1 MGFDKFEA
9 TYENKQK
16 IESFGIVYIY
26 SRIYVAVPAIYIY
39 CRTRE
44 IRPKTAG
51 AKIFGYFSAGHRSD
65 NLFDELNFARK
76 MFITVLTYL
85 VIGLLAI
92 FGLFYIVLEV
102 RFFRALGSVRTGT
115 SDVEPKPHVS
125 ILIAARNESSG
136 IRATLDSVLAQDYDG
151 EWDVWVAD
159 DRSTDDTPEILEEY
173 ASREPRLHV
182 LSIEE
187 IPEGVSPKKH
197 ALSRLIEAC
206 DGEILCL
213 TDADCIVQPSWIGGI
228 VAEFEPGIE
237 LVAGHSYIPTTSK
250 SSVLIC
256 MQAVETLI
264 YRVAGT
270 AGLAMH
276 LPLTSTGNNLAYRKS
291 FFKSVNGFENVL
303 KIQSGDDDLL
313 MQKLATDRPW
323 AMRYC
328 IAESTFVTT
337 NGKETLHELWEQR
350 KRWASKTIYYSP
362 KIVFVLTMVFLFLTM
377 QCVAALLAPFSI
389 GILIAFAATF
399 VAKCIGDLVLI
410 LRGLR
415 IFKQEHLLKWCI
427 PVEII
432 HAPFT
437 VLAVLFGLFGRF
449 KWK

>member
-1 MGFDKFEA
+1 
-9 TYENKQK
+9 
-16 IESFGIVYIY
+16 
-26 SRIYVAVPAIYIY
+26 
-39 CRTRE
+39 
-44 IRPKTAG
+44 
-51 AKIFGYFSAGHRSD
+51 
-65 NLFDELNFARK
+65 
-76 MFITVLTYL
+76 MFFTVLTYL
-85 VIGLLAI
+85 VIGLLAV
-92 FGLFYIVLEV
+92 FCLFYIVLEV
-102 RFFRALGSVRTGT
+102 RFFRALGTVRLGE

-125 ILIAARNESSG
+125 VLISARNESTG
-136 IRATLDSVLAQDYDG
+136 IRATLDSVLAQDYAG

-159 DRSTDDTPEILEEY
+159 DRSTDDTPEILSEY
-173 ASREPRLHV
+173 AKRNPKLH
-182 LSIEE
+182 IITIRD

-197 ALSRLIEAC
+197 ALSQLIDAC
-206 DGEILCL
+206 DGDILCL
-213 TDADCIVQPSWIGGI
+213 TDADCLVKPTWVSGI

-237 LVAGHSYIPTTSK
+237 LVAGHSYIPTVPGK
-250 SSVLIC
+250 SSILIC

-291 FFKSVNGFENVL
+291 FFKSVHGFDNVI

-313 MQKLATDRPW
+313 MQKLAADRPW

-337 NGKETLHELWEQR
+337 NGKETLKELWEQR
-350 KRWASKTIYYSP
+350 KRWASKTIYYTP
-362 KIVFVLTMVFLFLTM
+362 KIVFVLSMVFLFLAM
-377 QCVAALLAPFSI
+377 QCVVAVLAPFSFK
-389 GILIAFAATF
+389 ILVAALVAF
-399 VAKCIGDLVLI
+399 VAKCVGDLVLI

-415 IFKQEHLLKWCI
+415 IFRQEHLIKWCI

>member
-1 MGFDKFEA
+1 
-9 TYENKQK
+9 
-16 IESFGIVYIY
+16 
-26 SRIYVAVPAIYIY
+26 
-39 CRTRE
+39 
-44 IRPKTAG
+44 
-51 AKIFGYFSAGHRSD
+51 
-65 NLFDELNFARK
+65 
-76 MFITVLTYL
+76 MFFTVLTYL
-85 VIGLLAI
+85 VIGLLTV
-92 FGLFYIVLEV
+92 FGLFYIGLEV
-102 RFFRALGSVRTGT
+102 RFFRALGIVRLGK

-125 ILIAARNESSG
+125 VLISARNESAG
-136 IRATLDSVLAQDYDG
+136 IRGTLDSVLAQDYAG
-151 EWDVWVAD
+151 EWEVWVAD
-159 DRSTDDTPEILEEY
+159 DRSTDDTPKILAEY
-173 ASREPRLHV
+173 AARNPRLHV
-182 LSIEE
+182 LTIDE

-213 TDADCIVQPSWIGGI
+213 TDADCIVKPTWVAGI
-228 VAEFEPGIE
+228 VREFEPGIE
-237 LVAGHSYIPTTSK
+237 LVAGHSYIPTVPGK

-291 FFKSVNGFENVL
+291 FFQSVHGFDNVI

-313 MQKLATDRPW
+313 MQKLAADRPW

-337 NGKETLHELWEQR
+337 NGKETLKELWEQR
-350 KRWASKTIYYSP
+350 KRWASKTIYYTP
-362 KIVFVLTMVFLFLTM
+362 KIVFVLSMVFLFLVM
-377 QCVAALLAPFSI
+377 QCVTAVLAPFSFEV
-389 GILIAFAATF
+389 LIAALVAF

-415 IFKQEHLLKWCI
+415 VFRQEHLLKWCI
-427 PVEII
+427 PVEFI

>member
-1 MGFDKFEA
+1 
-9 TYENKQK
+9 
-16 IESFGIVYIY
+16 
-26 SRIYVAVPAIYIY
+26 
-39 CRTRE
+39 
-44 IRPKTAG
+44 
-51 AKIFGYFSAGHRSD
+51 
-65 NLFDELNFARK
+65 
-76 MFITVLTYL
+76 MFFTVLTYL
-85 VIGLLAI
+85 VIGLLAV
-92 FGLFYIVLEV
+92 FCLFYIVLEV
-102 RFFRALGSVRTGT
+102 RFFRALGTVRLGE

-125 ILIAARNESSG
+125 VLISARNESTG
-136 IRATLDSVLAQDYDG
+136 IRATLDSVLAQDYAG

-159 DRSTDDTPEILEEY
+159 DRSTDDTPEILSEY
-173 ASREPRLHV
+173 AKRNPKLH
-182 LSIEE
+182 IITIKE

-197 ALSRLIEAC
+197 ALSQLIDAC
-206 DGEILCL
+206 DGDILCL
-213 TDADCIVQPSWIGGI
+213 TDADCIVKPSWVAGI

-237 LVAGHSYIPTTSK
+237 LVAGHSYIPTVPGK
-250 SSVLIC
+250 SSILIC

-291 FFKSVNGFENVL
+291 FFKSVHGFDNVI

-313 MQKLATDRPW
+313 MQKLAADRPW

-337 NGKETLHELWEQR
+337 NGKETLKELWEQR
-350 KRWASKTIYYSP
+350 KRWASKTIYYTP
-362 KIVFVLTMVFLFLTM
+362 KIVFVLSMVFLFLAM
-377 QCVAALLAPFSI
+377 QCVVAVLAPFSFK
-389 GILIAFAATF
+389 ILVAALVAF
-399 VAKCIGDLVLI
+399 VAKCVGDLVLI

-415 IFKQEHLLKWCI
+415 IFRQEHLIKWCI

>member
-1 MGFDKFEA
+1 MAVVIF
-9 TYENKQK
+9 Q
-16 IESFGIVYIY
+16 
-26 SRIYVAVPAIYIY
+26 SRP
-39 CRTRE
+39 
-44 IRPKTAG
+44 
-51 AKIFGYFSAGHRSD
+51 
-65 NLFDELNFARK
+65 DELNFARK
-76 MFITVLTYL
+76 MFFTVLTYL
-85 VIGLLAI
+85 VIGLLAV

-102 RFFRALGSVRTGT
+102 RFFRALGKVRVGN
-115 SDVEPKPHVS
+115 SDVEPAPKVS
-125 ILIAARNESSG
+125 ILISARNEAAG
-136 IRATLDSVLAQDYDG
+136 IRETLDSVLAQDYRG

-159 DRSTDDTPEILEEY
+159 DRSDDDTPAILADY
-173 ASREPRLHV
+173 AARNPRLHV
-182 LSIEE
+182 LTITE
-187 IPEGVSPKKH
+187 IPEGASPKKH
-197 ALSRLIEAC
+197 ALSLLIEAC
-206 DGEILCL
+206 EGEILCL
-213 TDADCIVQPSWIGGI
+213 TDADCIVKPTWVTGI

-237 LVAGHSYIPTTSK
+237 LVAGHSYIPTLPGK

-270 AGLAMH
+270 AGLAMR

-291 FFKSVNGFENVL
+291 FFKSVNGFDNVI

-313 MQKLATDRPW
+313 MQKLAADRPW

-337 NGKETLHELWEQR
+337 SGKETLKELWEQR
-350 KRWASKTIYYSP
+350 KRWASKTIYYTP
-362 KIVFVLTMVFLFLTM
+362 KIVFVLSMVFLFLVM
-377 QCVAALLAPFSI
+377 QCIAAALSPFSFAVMVATI
-389 GILIAFAATF
+389 VAFI
-399 VAKCIGDLVLI
+399 AKCIGDLVLI

-415 IFKQEHLLKWCI
+415 IFRQEHLLKWCI

>member
-1 MGFDKFEA
+1 M
-9 TYENKQK
+9 
-16 IESFGIVYIY
+16 
-26 SRIYVAVPAIYIY
+26 
-39 CRTRE
+39 
-44 IRPKTAG
+44 
-51 AKIFGYFSAGHRSD
+51 IF
-65 NLFDELNFARK
+65 
-76 MFITVLTYL
+76 TVLTYL

-102 RFFRALGSVRTGT
+102 RFYRALGTVRLGE
-115 SDVEPKPHVS
+115 SDVDPKPNVS
-125 ILIAARNESSG
+125 ILISARNESAG
-136 IRATLDSVLAQDYDG
+136 IRATLDSVLTQDYAG
-151 EWDVWVAD
+151 KWDVWVAD
-159 DRSTDDTPEILEEY
+159 DRSTDDTPGILADY
-173 ASREPRLHV
+173 AAKNPRLHV
-182 LSIEE
+182 LTIKD

-197 ALSRLIEAC
+197 ALSKLIEAC
-206 DGEILCL
+206 DGDILCL
-213 TDADCIVQPSWIGGI
+213 TDADCIVKPTWVTGI

-237 LVAGHSYIPTTSK
+237 LVAGHSYIPTEPGK
-250 SSVLIC
+250 STFIIC

-291 FFKSVNGFENVL
+291 FFNSVNGFNNVL

-313 MQKLATDRPW
+313 MQKLAADRPW

-337 NGKETLHELWEQR
+337 SGKETLKELWEQR
-350 KRWASKTIYYSP
+350 KRWASKTIYYTP
-362 KIVFVLTMVFLFLTM
+362 KIVFVLSMVFLFLVM
-377 QCVAALLAPFSI
+377 QCVTAVLAPFSFK
-389 GILIAFAATF
+389 ILVAALVAF

-415 IFKQEHLLKWCI
+415 VFRQEHLLKWCI
-427 PVEII
+427 PVEFI